1 MTDHQMN
8 HLHQG
13 CWLNEPPAWSL
24 DEAGLR
30 ITTGHESDFWRDTL
44 YGFRHDNGHA
54 LLVPTEGDFTA
65 FVTFEGSYEALYDQA
80 GLLIRQDETV
90 WLKAGIEHSD
100 GVANMSVVA
109 TNNVSDWS
117 TTALPPL
124 TRPQRLR
131 VTRLSDAVV
140 VQFRNDAN
148 RWQLLRVASLRANG
162 PLSVGPMAC
171 SPLRHGFLARFTE
184 FRLTAP
190 VEGAL
195 HDESP
200 AD

>member
-1 MTDHQMN
+1 MTDNQMDLLR
-8 HLHQG
+8 HG
-13 CWLNEPPAWSL
+13 SWLNEPPSWSL
-24 DEAGLR
+24 EADGLR
-30 ITTGHESDFWRDTL
+30 METGKETDFWRDTL
-44 YGFRHDNGHA
+44 YGFRHDNGHG
-54 LLVPTEGDFTA
+54 LLVPTEGDFTV
-65 FVTFEGSYEALYDQA
+65 FVTFEGTYEALYDQA
-80 GLLIRQDETV
+80 GLILRQDEEV

-109 TNNVSDWS
+109 TNSVSDWS

-131 VTRLSDAVV
+131 LTRLSDAIV

-148 RWQLLRVASLRANG
+148 RWQLLRVASLRAKG

-171 SPLRHGFLARFTE
+171 SPLRSGFRATFTE

-195 HDESP
+195 HDETP